1 MRALMFEPKIW
12 IAFCL
17 ALTTMG
23 TCHGAEKKVSQRVL
37 QVVQS
42 GDADGEVLRRDLDTL
57 RRENPRL
64 YMRLRRAQEQ
74 DGAIRYSQGSALKSQ
89 SESTGSR

>member
-1 MRALMFEPKIW
+1 MFEPTIV

-17 ALTTMG
+17 AFTTMG
-23 TCHGAEKKVSQRVL
+23 TCHGAENKVSQRVL

-74 DGAIRYSQGSALKSQ
+74 DGAIRYSQGVGETEQRGATRL
-89 SESTGSR
+89 RLP